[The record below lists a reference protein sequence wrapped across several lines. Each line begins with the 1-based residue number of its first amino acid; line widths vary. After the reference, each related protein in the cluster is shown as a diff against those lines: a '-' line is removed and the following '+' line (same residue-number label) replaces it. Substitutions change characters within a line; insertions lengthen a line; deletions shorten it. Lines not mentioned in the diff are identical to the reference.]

1 MVNPLAEVSDVRDV
15 IATKLDKGDIKSWIA
30 DAAEENAEVNDT
42 EAMSDSLRKRIEK
55 FYASYL
61 IRSIRDREAEKGR
74 RNSVTINY
82 ETASV
87 DGLRRQVQSL
97 DPSGELIPEEQD
109 QGEPGVTRR
118 TTRVGSTRLHGADGI
133 GDESNGVEGAGEPN

>member
-1 MVNPLAEVSDVRDV
+1 MVDPLAEVSDVRDV
-15 IATKLDKGDIKSWIA
+15 IATKLDKGDINSWIS
-30 DAAEENAEVNDT
+30 DAAEENDEVNDT
-42 EAMSDSLRKRIEK
+42 EEMSDSLRKRIEK
-55 FYASYL
+55 FYAAYL

-74 RNSVTINY
+74 RNSVTIDY

-87 DGLRRQVQSL
+87 EGLRRQVQSL

-118 TTRVGSTRLHGADGI
+118 TTRVGSTRLHSADGI